1 MATAALKT
9 AVRQIR
15 AKVSANGKVVADRE
29 LLEHFVREH
38 DEEAFAVLVERH
50 ERLVFSALH
59 KVLSDPADI
68 EDAFQATFLVLV
80 RRSKSIDWHANL
92 GTWLYSVAHRV
103 AVHARSACRR
113 QAHRAKV
120 SAGDRD
126 LTPAGADLPWR
137 EACAL
142 LNEELDKL
150 ADKFRLPLLL
160 CYLEGK
166 SRDEAAAQLGISVGA
181 VKGRLE
187 RGRLI
192 LKDRLTRRGVALS
205 AGLLAALASQSAA
218 ESLPPTLIDATIRA
232 AGGAAPV
239 RVAALASGA
248 TAVAVLSKAKLCAV
262 IAVCAVGA
270 LSALLGSG
278 PGSPA
283 TASAP
288 TAAEGKSTTDTKP
301 SEAKQPSAKADAQAI
316 EIKGVVIKPD
326 GKPAAGAELY
336 LWNDSIKAFADLKPV
351 ATAGEDGRFKLEI
364 TAKVQAEGAKLVA
377 VAKGFAPDWVSI
389 GANRKDDNINL
400 RLVEADVA
408 VTGRILDLE
417 GRPIQGVTVELR
429 WVGKNPNGPMA
440 DWIKRF
446 VDVHEKGAWNNEDG
460 LDIIRPWGLG
470 VPLTAMTDKDGRFKL
485 EGIGNDR
492 MATVLVKS
500 ETTEELRLQLM
511 ARDGPKGGWVKGP
524 YGLHPIGSEFL
535 AGPCKPIMGVVR
547 DRKTGKPVAG
557 VTVCDQ
563 TFRVQSVTDSKGRY
577 RLIGSPKR
585 TEYTIAIGGKKGAP
599 YLDHTI
605 HRIPDTAGLEPIKLD
620 VEVERGIEITGK
632 VIDKATGKP
641 VPGTVMY
648 GYKRTNPNVKD
659 FATLEGPKM
668 IVSEWGK
675 IGRDGSFTVVGIPG
689 PAVLWVLADDS
700 ARYPRELRQPDTRGW
715 PVKPVSAI
723 IDIDAVADKPESLR
737 FEIELTPGIV
747 RNGTLTDADGKPLAG
762 TQVVGISD
770 DTAPQKLGTEKF
782 TANGL
787 QTQTE
792 RALIFLHK
800 EKKLGAVIGVG
811 GEAENPL
818 TVKLQPLGTLKGRLV
833 DADGKPMG
841 GRVIVV
847 RLVLDSKKFC
857 NLPHEWSNLGGFFN
871 IQPGSWQDF
880 TSRKVTSRDD
890 GTFTIEGLIPGE
902 RYDLYAGIG
911 DIVRSQTAQVTHRHE
926 RLMVEPG
933 KATDVGDLKGNAK
946 DEE

>member
-9 AVRQIR
+9 AVRHIR
-15 AKVSANGKVVADRE
+15 AKVSANENAVPDRE
-29 LLEHFVREH
+29 LLERFVREH
-38 DEEAFAVLVERH
+38 NEEAFAVLVERH
-50 ERLVFSALH
+50 GRLVFAALH

-80 RRSKSIDWHANL
+80 RRSRSITWQANL
-92 GTWLYSVAHRV
+92 GTWLHAVAHRV
-103 AVHARSACRR
+103 AVHARSASRKQARR
-113 QAHRAKV
+113 
-120 SAGDRD
+120 
-126 LTPAGADLPWR
+126 AGASVGNHEVATVPVDLSWR
-137 EACAL
+137 EACVL

-166 SRDEAAAQLGISVGA
+166 SRDEAGAQLGISLGA

-218 ESLPPTLIDATIRA
+218 ETFPLSLIESTVRA
-232 AGGAAPV
+232 AGGSAPA

-248 TAVAVLSKAKLCAV
+248 SAVAVLSKAKFCAV
-262 IAVCAVGA
+262 IAAFSVGM
-270 LSALLGSG
+270 LSAFLGSG
-278 PGSPA
+278 PAAPA

-288 TAAEGKSTTDTKP
+288 PSAAEGKSATDPKP
-301 SEAKQPSAKADAQAI
+301 RETKQPPTDAESQSQ
-316 EIKGVVIKPD
+316 EVKGVVLKPD
-326 GKPAAGAELY
+326 GKPAAGAQLY
-336 LWNDSIKAFADLKPV
+336 IWTDAVKTFAEMKPAA
-351 ATAGEDGRFKLEI
+351 ATDDDGKFKFEI
-364 TAKVQAEGAKLVA
+364 TPKTQVEGAKLVA
-377 VAKGFAPDWVSI
+377 VAKGFAPDWATLGGS
-389 GANRKDDNINL
+389 RKDSDITL
-400 RLVEADVA
+400 RLVAADVA

-417 GRPIQGVTVELR
+417 GRPIQGITVELR
-429 WVGKNPNGPMA
+429 WVGKNANGPIA

-470 VPLTAMTDKDGRFKL
+470 VPLNAMTDKDGRFKL
-485 EGIGNDR
+485 TGIGNDR
-492 MATVLVKS
+492 MATILVKS

-511 ARDGPKGGWVKGP
+511 AREGPKGGWVRGP

-535 AGPCKPIMGVVR
+535 VGPCKPIMGVVR

-563 TFRVQSVTDSKGRY
+563 SFRVQSVTDSEGRY

-585 TEYTIAIGGKKGAP
+585 TEYTIAVGGKKGVP
-599 YLDHTI
+599 YLDHTV
-605 HRIPDTAGLEPIKLD
+605 HHIPDTAGLEPIKFD
-620 VEVERGIEITGK
+620 VEAERGVEITGK
-632 VIDKATGKP
+632 VTDKATGKP
-641 VPGTVMY
+641 VSGTVMY
-648 GYKRTNPNVKD
+648 GYKRNNPNVKD

-689 PAVLWVLADDS
+689 PAVLWVLANDS

-723 IDIDAVADKPESLR
+723 IDIDAIADKPESLH
-737 FEIELTPGIV
+737 FQIELKPGVV
-747 RNGTLTDADGKPLAG
+747 RNGTLTDSDGKPVAG

-770 DTAPQKLGTEKF
+770 DAAPQKLATEKF
-782 TANGL
+782 VASGL
-787 QTQTE
+787 QTQAK
-792 RALIFLHK
+792 RALIFLHE

-811 GEAENPL
+811 GDAEKPL
-818 TVKLQPLGTLKGRLV
+818 DVKLQPLGALKGRLV
-833 DADGKPMG
+833 DADGKPMS

-880 TSRKVTSRDD
+880 TSRKLTSRDD
-890 GTFTIEGLIPGE
+890 GTFIVEGLIPGE

-911 DIVRSQTAQVTHRHE
+911 DLVRSRTAQVTHRHE

-933 KATDVGDLKGNAK
+933 KATDVGDLKGNTK
-946 DEE
+946 DE